1 MGTTAK
7 KVLGYGGLAAGT
19 YFTGGALLGAKSAMG
34 AGATLSGAFANKG
47 VQTALLM
54 GLGSANVGSQFLS
67 AAASDEA
74 LAMEA
79 EQIKLQMKQDELR
92 GREDALNIADE
103 KRRLRNIVL
112 AQAAGQG
119 KTINSNRAMLKE
131 LDRRAKDDRTALR
144 TNTLSDLYSS
154 KLRLRDI
161 GTRTIGNTT
170 TALLGSTRSLLTAA
184 MDYGRAKGPS

>member
-54 GLGSANVGSQFLS
+54 GLGSANVGSQFLG

>member
-7 KVLGYGGLAAGT
+7 KVAGYGGLALGT
-19 YFTGGALLGAKSAMG
+19 YFTGGALLGAKGVMG
-34 AGATLSGAFANKG
+34 ATGGTFASALTNKG
-47 VQTALLM
+47 VQSALLM
-54 GLGSANVGSQFLS
+54 GLGSANVGTQFLS
-67 AAASDEA
+67 AASSDEA

-92 GREDALNIADE
+92 GREDALNIAAE

-131 LDRRAKDDRTALR
+131 LDRRAKDDRTASR

-170 TALLGSTRSLLTAA
+170 TALVGSTRSCA
-184 MDYGRAKGPS
+184 

>member
-1 MGTTAK
+1 
-7 KVLGYGGLAAGT
+7 
-19 YFTGGALLGAKSAMG
+19 
-34 AGATLSGAFANKG
+34 
-47 VQTALLM
+47 
-54 GLGSANVGSQFLS
+54 
-67 AAASDEA
+67 
-74 LAMEA
+74 
-79 EQIKLQMKQDELR
+79 MKQDELR

-170 TALLGSTRSLLTAA
+170 TALLGSTRSLLTTA

>member
-54 GLGSANVGSQFLS
+54 GLGSANVGSQFLG

-170 TALLGSTRSLLTAA
+170 TALLGSTRSLLTTA
-184 MDYGRAKGPS
+184 MDYGRAKGT

>member
-54 GLGSANVGSQFLS
+54 GLGSANVGSQFLG

-144 TNTLSDLYSS
+144 TNTLSDLYLS

-170 TALLGSTRSLLTAA
+170 TALLGSTRSLLTTA

>member
-54 GLGSANVGSQFLS
+54 GLGSANVGSQFLG

-170 TALLGSTRSLLTAA
+170 TALLGSTRSLLTTA